1 MKRGREGRG
10 LGSVSRSKGGL
21 GSNKRGKGK
30 LAFFMKILTL

>member
-1 MKRGREGRG
+1 MKRGRGGRG
-10 LGSVSRSKGGL
+10 LGPVSRSKEGL